1 VVDEFPSLEDGDF
14 VLSQQVNFETI
25 HAHEVVAERY
35 GTVGELRGEL
45 AGEAHGPLRHT
56 ELRDWLRSP

>member
-1 VVDEFPSLEDGDF
+1 

-35 GTVGELRGEL
+35 GTIGELRGEL
-45 AGEAHGPLRHT
+45 AGSAHGPLKHT
-56 ELRDWLRSP
+56 ELRDWLRG